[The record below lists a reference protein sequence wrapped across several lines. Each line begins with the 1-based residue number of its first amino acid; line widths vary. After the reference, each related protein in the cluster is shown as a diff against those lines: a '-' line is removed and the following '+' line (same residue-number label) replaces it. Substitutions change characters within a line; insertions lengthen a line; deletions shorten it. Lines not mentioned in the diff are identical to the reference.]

1 MANMSLQPLAF
12 ATLPIISTFIGGLV
26 VYKWKRDLHPWLSLS
41 GGLLLGVAFLDL
53 LPEALESGQNAG
65 LTPGLIL
72 GCTLAAILVFHL
84 IDKGFAFHSHH
95 EHVHGEPIEP
105 CENTHHR
112 KAATWLRASG
122 LILHSVLDGIAIGGG
137 FAVNFQ
143 LGLLVTI
150 AVITHDFSDGMST
163 VTILKHGLGHKEK
176 SIIPF
181 LILDALA
188 PFIGAL
194 IGTALAPTEGAI
206 AILLSLFTG
215 FFIFLSLS
223 ELLPQAHA
231 GEKPRRFG
239 LVLTVLGIVAV
250 VFIRAFADI

>member
-1 MANMSLQPLAF
+1 MSLHPLLF

-53 LPEALESGQNAG
+53 LPEAIEAAEHAG
-65 LTPGLIL
+65 LANGFIFSS
-72 GCTLAAILVFHL
+72 TLAAILIFHL

-112 KAATWLRASG
+112 KTTTWLRASG

-137 FAVNFQ
+137 FAVNVQ
-143 LGLLVTI
+143 LGILVTI

-181 LILDALA
+181 LILDAIA

-206 AILLSLFTG
+206 AILLALFAG

-231 GEKPRRFG
+231 GEKPRRFS
-239 LVLTVLGIVAV
+239 LVLTVLGIFAV
-250 VFIRAFADI
+250 IFIRTVTNV